1 MGGIILLLAIFFA
14 TGSEVKAYHPDSTT
28 VIISVGGC
36 DWLVDISFECSITA
50 GVPSEF
56 AITRF
61 LLANTPCATSLSDDE
76 IARALGRIIA
86 DNPLLYITACN
97 WSQTPCPTFSNTW
110 RKYEFKCWSKRQDTN
125 NNVIYEPCLDK
136 GGCQTEYE
144 YCFDGTNVIS
154 MQTNWSYEYG
164 SGDCPFPVIPQ
175 PYYEC
180 FKVETMCN

>member
-1 MGGIILLLAIFFA
+1 MGGGVAVILAIFVVFSSKVRA
-14 TGSEVKAYHPDSTT
+14 VTT
-28 VIISVGGC
+28 TAEILVGGC
-36 DWLVDISFECSITA
+36 RYSVTIDYECSITA

-56 AITRF
+56 TITSF
-61 LLANTPCATSLSDDE
+61 VLVSPSCSSSLSEDE
-76 IARALGRIIA
+76 IGKALGIELSN
-86 DNPLLYITACN
+86 NPPFYIPQCN

-180 FKVETMCN
+180 FKVGTMCN